1 MLEDEHG
8 YQIVVSVGDKVCHF
22 VPFVGPLFVFTIT

>member
-22 VPFVGPLFVFTIT
+22 VPFVDHLFLFIIP